1 MNTILYIAVLLSSF
15 SSNAQQPVQWDFS
28 YNQTNETVELTAT
41 IEDGW
46 HIYSQHLKENAG
58 PIPTSFEFNKNP
70 LIKLKGKTK
79 EPVAVEKYDV
89 NFESD
94 LSYFEHNVSFT
105 QKIRPKEATSISG
118 TVTYMVCNETMCLP
132 PVDVPFEVKLK

>member
-1 MNTILYIAVLLSSF
+1 MNTLLYIAILFGAYTPSDK
-15 SSNAQQPVQWDFS
+15 PVQWDFS
-28 YNQTNETVELTAT
+28 YNQTIETVEMTAT
-41 IEDGW
+41 IDDGW

-58 PIPTSFEFNKNP
+58 PIPTTIEFDKNP
-70 LIKLKGKTK
+70 NLKLKGKTM

-94 LSYFEHNVSFT
+94 LSYFEHHVMFT
-105 QKIRPKEATSISG
+105 QKIKPKSATSISG

>member
-15 SSNAQQPVQWDFS
+15 SSNAQQPVQWNFS
-28 YNQTNETVELTAT
+28 YNQTNETVELTAK

-58 PIPTSFEFNKNP
+58 PIATSFQFDKNP
-70 LIKLKGKTK
+70 PIKLKGKTK

-105 QKIRPKEATSISG
+105 QKIRPKDATSISG